1 MFRLSR
7 SADYAIRGLLYLSL
21 NYEGGKLSIE
31 EISKAKDI
39 PVSFLAKLFQTL
51 AKRGFV
57 RSFRGPEGG
66 FALTKP
72 PRDINL
78 VEVIEAVEGP
88 IFLNDCLIQKG
99 YCPQDEVCPVHDVWQ
114 ETQRKF
120 LDDLK
125 GYNFEQLAAAG
136 REKIANKKL

>member
-1 MFRLSR
+1 MTV
-7 SADYAIRGLLYLSL
+7 
-21 NYEGGKLSIE
+21 E
-31 EISKAKDI
+31 EISKAKSI
-39 PVSFLAKLFQTL
+39 PLSFLAKLFQTL
-51 AKRGFV
+51 AKKGFV

-78 VEVIEAVEGP
+78 MEVIEAVEGP
-88 IFLNDCLIQKG
+88 IFLNDCLIEKG

-114 ETQRKF
+114 GTQRKF

-136 REKIANKKL
+136 RKK

>member
-21 NYEGGKLSIE
+21 NYREGKLTVE
-31 EISKAKDI
+31 EISKAKSI

-51 AKRGFV
+51 ARKGYV

-78 VEVIEAVEGP
+78 MEIIEAVEGP
-88 IFLNDCLIQKG
+88 IFLNDCLIEKG

-136 REKIANKKL
+136 RKKIAKKKR

>member
-21 NYEGGKLSIE
+21 NYGEGKLSVE

-51 AKRGFV
+51 VKRGFV

-66 FALTKP
+66 FALTRP

-78 VEVIEAVEGP
+78 LEVIEAVEGP

-125 GYNFEQLAAAG
+125 GYNFEQLAATG
-136 REKIANKKL
+136 REKMARKKL